1 MSPLLFMI
9 VMEALS
15 KEFRVG
21 CPWELL
27 YAGDLV
33 LVAET
38 LEDLKKK
45 LKIWKNNIEA
55 KGLRSMSIKQS
66 LYAANTICQ

>member
-1 MSPLLFMI
+1 MI

-15 KEFRVG
+15 KEFGVG
-21 CPWELL
+21 YSRELL

>member
-1 MSPLLFMI
+1 MLCACEWSIQWRVQRKVGAHQGAVLSPLLFMI

-45 LKIWKNNIEA
+45 LKI
-55 KGLRSMSIKQS
+55 
-66 LYAANTICQ
+66 

>member
-1 MSPLLFMI
+1 MLCTCEWSIQWRVQRKVGAHQGAVLSHLLFMI

-45 LKIWKNNIEA
+45 LKI
-55 KGLRSMSIKQS
+55 
-66 LYAANTICQ
+66 